1 MLYYL
6 KQIINKI
13 IEKNNEN
20 KKIIFIHNQNI
31 KKYKFPPHGELY
43 LNKFI
48 INR

>member
-20 KKIIFIHNQNI
+20 KKKNLIIKINI
-31 KKYKFPPHGELY
+31 YFLPIENYIYFLHMENY
-43 LNKFI
+43 I
-48 INR
+48 